1 MHTVGCHTLGEDVG
15 EQSAEAP
22 CWVWR
27 YLLSRWGAKGVSN
40 GSNCQ
45 QPPFQLQCLC
55 ECDCGLLS
63 NVRLK
68 STAVRLD
75 ICALWREGG
84 DYGQAGELGRLS
96 QC

>member
-1 MHTVGCHTLGEDVG
+1 MGATVSSPFFSSSVCVSVTG
-15 EQSAEAP
+15 P
-22 CWVWR
+22 
-27 YLLSRWGAKGVSN
+27 LL
-40 GSNCQ
+40 
-45 QPPFQLQCLC
+45 
-55 ECDCGLLS
+55 

-84 DYGQAGELGRLS
+84 DYGPAGELGRLS